1 MEFLYQEAVPFEQE
15 VDGELLQYVGDVVV
29 GWDVM
34 YQSLHG
40 DSVFGGFGIVSC
52 FFFVQVNPPAYMLL
66 LLRLTSFLRRSSF
79 LSGTAAGL
87 RCLLAAL
94 KRCFWFGGGF

>member
-40 DSVFGGFGIVSC
+40 DSVLGSLG
-52 FFFVQVNPPAYMLL
+52 
-66 LLRLTSFLRRSSF
+66 
-79 LSGTAAGL
+79 
-87 RCLLAAL
+87 
-94 KRCFWFGGGF
+94 